1 LKYALIVLHGP
12 DIPASQQRTEGLAAA
27 LCAAGHTLQRVFF
40 YGEGTRIGLPEASA
54 AQHTW
59 ATLADTGKT
68 ELAVCSASA
77 ERHGIHQSPAPFV
90 FAGLGAL
97 MEAGF
102 ECDRIITCV

>member
-1 LKYALIVLHGP
+1 MKYALIVLHSP
-12 DIPASQQRTEGLAAA
+12 DILASQQRTEQLAAA

-54 AQHTW
+54 AQGAW
-59 ATLADTGKT
+59 ATLTKPGKT

-77 ERHGIHQSPAPFV
+77 ERHGVHRSPAPFV

>member
-1 LKYALIVLHGP
+1 LKYALIVLHSP
-12 DIPASQQRTEGLAAA
+12 DISTSQQRTEGLAAA
-27 LCAAGHTLQRVFF
+27 LTSAGHTLQRVFF
-40 YGEGTRIGLPEASA
+40 YGEGTRVGLPEAVA
-54 AQHTW
+54 AQRAWT
-59 ATLADTGKT
+59 TLADPSKT

-77 ERHGIHQSPAPFV
+77 ERHGIQHSPAPFT